1 MLGYSF
7 RESDIYIFYSMA
19 SILFFKRQ
27 IIHQGNIYY
36 LNPDLHYQNVMRW
49 PNFSSHVPWCYGISC
64 GICTRKKNWLNLSKA
79 PELIMLVSRL
89 KKGWIQRVKD
99 VVMTHCL
106 SPSLFPCLHDLPAL
120 VPQSLHLLRYIFSI
134 VAPTMCQVMLIKT
147 AIPGLTVNFKEISAH
162 LAAF

>member
-64 GICTRKKNWLNLSKA
+64 GICTRKKFDLICLKHQSSLCWLVDSRKA
-79 PELIMLVSRL
+79 ESRGWKMSSWLIV
-89 KKGWIQRVKD
+89 
-99 VVMTHCL
+99 
-106 SPSLFPCLHDLPAL
+106 F
-120 VPQSLHLLRYIFSI
+120 LHLFFHVSMTSLPWYHKAYIFSD
-134 VAPTMCQVMLIKT
+134 
-147 AIPGLTVNFKEISAH
+147 ISSQ
-162 LAAF
+162 L